1 MIWGLALRNVFRNKR
16 RSSLTIVM
24 VVVAIALM
32 IAFQGLINGVTA
44 SITESATKYD
54 TGDIE
59 LLPQNA
65 TRASLS
71 MPSLLNNT
79 NNIQAILVDLDFV
92 EAFSPRITMSSA
104 LLSESTIQGIAL
116 VAVDPISEQNTT
128 AIASSIVNGA
138 YFDECNDSVV
148 LGRALADSLGI
159 KLNDKITLL
168 LANNTQYNFTVSGM
182 YSTGITDFDETFV
195 YVKLGTIRDILGLN
209 ENQASEIV
217 VTLKDPSTVDQ
228 SAAEIASNLAQN
240 GIECDVK
247 TWKDLSQSLIAAIE
261 LNQQVLGII
270 YVIALVIAGMGIM
283 NTMFMSVSERT
294 REIGILQAVGMT
306 PGGILRIFLS
316 ESLIIGLIG
325 GVFGSIVGVALTY
338 SINAVGL
345 QYPSQVQVFPI
356 TKIQAVIDVPTVL
369 FMLVFALAIS
379 LAAGVYPA
387 WRASRREPVEALRY
401 E

>member
-1 MIWGLALRNVFRNKR
+1 MIFGLAFRNVFRNR
-16 RSSLTIVM
+16 RRTSLTIVM
-24 VVVAIALM
+24 VAVAIALM
-32 IAFQGLINGVTA
+32 IVFQGLINGVTA

-59 LLPQNA
+59 LLPKNA
-65 TRASLS
+65 INASLS

-79 NNIQAILVDLDFV
+79 NDIQAILADLDYV

-104 LLSESTIQGIAL
+104 LVFKSTIQGIAL
-116 VAVDPISEQNTT
+116 VAVDPVAERNTT
-128 AIASSIVNGA
+128 AIASSMVNGT
-138 YFDECNDSVV
+138 YFDGGEDIVV
-148 LGRALADSLGI
+148 LGQTLADSLGI

-168 LANNTQYNFTVSGM
+168 LANNTQHNFTVSGM
-182 YSTGITDFDETFV
+182 FSTGITDFDEKFV
-195 YVKLGTIRDILGLN
+195 YVKLGKIQDILGLN
-209 ENQASEIV
+209 RNQASEIV
-217 VTLKDPSTVDQ
+217 VTLKDPSTVDK
-228 SAAEIASNLAQN
+228 SAADIASKLAQT

-247 TWKDLSQSLIAAIE
+247 TWKDLSQSLLAAIE

-294 REIGILQAVGMT
+294 REIGILQAVGMN

-325 GVFGSIVGVALTY
+325 GVFGSIVGAAIAY
-338 SINAVGL
+338 SINSVGL
-345 QYPSQVQVFPI
+345 KFPSQIQVFPI
-356 TKIQAVIDVPTVL
+356 TKIQASIDPSTVL
-369 FMLVFALAIS
+369 FMLVFALALS
-379 LAAGVYPA
+379 LVAGVYPA